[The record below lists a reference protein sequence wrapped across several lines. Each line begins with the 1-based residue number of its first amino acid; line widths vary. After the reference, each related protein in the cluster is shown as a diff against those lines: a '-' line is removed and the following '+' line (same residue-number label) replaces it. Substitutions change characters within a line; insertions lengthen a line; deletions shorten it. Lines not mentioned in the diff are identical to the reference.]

1 MKGCIKYQKN
11 KICVIIAF
19 FLTFVSIAQSNIEI
33 IQYSAE
39 FVKDNEISLKNFRGY
54 EVNTLY
60 MSKASS
66 QFAKHKVKYI
76 PTIILFNNGEE
87 VFRVESGISLKLPEN
102 TIQLIQ
108 EQIEEIIESKF

>member
-1 MKGCIKYQKN
+1 MKWN
-11 KICVIIAF
+11 VTVIA
-19 FLTFVSIAQSNIEI
+19 LFVWVASSAQIEV

-39 FVKDNEISLKNFRGY
+39 FVKDNEISLNSFRSY
-54 EVNTLY
+54 DTNTLY
-60 MSKASS
+60 MSKASKL
-66 QFAKHKVKYI
+66 FAQNKVEYI

>member
-1 MKGCIKYQKN
+1 MKWN
-11 KICVIIAF
+11 VTVIA
-19 FLTFVSIAQSNIEI
+19 LFVWVASFAQIEV

-39 FVKDNEISLKNFRGY
+39 FVKDNEISLNSFRSY
-54 EVNTLY
+54 DTNTLY
-60 MSKASS
+60 MSKASKL
-66 QFAKHKVKYI
+66 FAQNKVEYI

-102 TIQLIQ
+102 SIQLIQ